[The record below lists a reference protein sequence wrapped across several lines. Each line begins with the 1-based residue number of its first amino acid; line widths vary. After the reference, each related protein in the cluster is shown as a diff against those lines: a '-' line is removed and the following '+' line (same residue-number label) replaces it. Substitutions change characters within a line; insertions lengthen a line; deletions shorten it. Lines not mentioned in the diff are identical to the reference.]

1 MGALGIACMSPTRTR
16 RGPGLTTEAPRV
28 SLPMWPVSVGACHC
42 GVGLRACL
50 EGGGTAEEW
59 ACF

>member
-1 MGALGIACMSPTRTR
+1 M
-16 RGPGLTTEAPRV
+16 
-28 SLPMWPVSVGACHC
+28 PMWPVSVGACHC